1 LNYLIT
7 GGAGFIGSNM
17 ASFLIKKGHNVIVLD
32 NLSTGKKIFI
42 NELLKE
48 ENFKFILCDLLNKD
62 LLNSV
67 FENHIDFVYHFAA
80 NADVRFGL
88 NQPGKDLEQNTIAT
102 YNLLEAMRV
111 NKVKKIAFSS
121 TGSVY
126 GETNVFPTPEDAP
139 FPIQTSLYG
148 ASKLACEALISAY
161 CEGFGFRGYIYRFVS
176 ILGQHYTHGHVYDFT
191 KSLIENP
198 NKLNVLGNG
207 LQQKSYLNI
216 FDCVRAM
223 YLIEG
228 SSNEKICIY
237 NLATPELINVNQSI
251 KFISELMKVDPKI
264 SYGKE
269 DRGWVGDNPKIFL
282 DIKKVVSLG
291 WQPKFTIKDS
301 ILQTASWLLANKW
314 VYNSRETK

>member
-1 LNYLIT
+1 MNYLIT

-111 NKVKKIAFSS
+111 NKVKKRLFFA
-121 TGSVY
+121 G
-126 GETNVFPTPEDAP
+126 
-139 FPIQTSLYG
+139 
-148 ASKLACEALISAY
+148 
-161 CEGFGFRGYIYRFVS
+161 
-176 ILGQHYTHGHVYDFT
+176 
-191 KSLIENP
+191 
-198 NKLNVLGNG
+198 
-207 LQQKSYLNI
+207 I
-216 FDCVRAM
+216 FNR
-223 YLIEG
+223 
-228 SSNEKICIY
+228 
-237 NLATPELINVNQSI
+237 
-251 KFISELMKVDPKI
+251 
-264 SYGKE
+264 
-269 DRGWVGDNPKIFL
+269 
-282 DIKKVVSLG
+282 
-291 WQPKFTIKDS
+291 
-301 ILQTASWLLANKW
+301 
-314 VYNSRETK
+314 